1 MNNKTVQ
8 KRPKSKPKKIF
19 IAAAALVLLILLTT
33 LLPPGLLVPSAIQKG
48 AYIPID
54 PSIQLRQGL
63 NQCGPYSV
71 RAVINA
77 LSGTV
82 VSPDIINKEMKWRL
96 ENQMTLPF
104 GLTSVLH
111 SYKINTRHRILLLQN
126 KNQKI
131 RYLKWKISRGHPLI
145 LLNMT
150 PKGIQHYFTILGYEN
165 DNFYL
170 YDSLQI
176 LYNNT
181 SRITI

>member
-1 MNNKTVQ
+1 
-8 KRPKSKPKKIF
+8 
-19 IAAAALVLLILLTT
+19 
-33 LLPPGLLVPSAIQKG
+33 
-48 AYIPID
+48 
-54 PSIQLRQGL
+54 
-63 NQCGPYSV
+63 
-71 RAVINA
+71 
-77 LSGTV
+77 
-82 VSPDIINKEMKWRL
+82 
-96 ENQMTLPF
+96 MTLPF

-181 SRITI
+181 SRITIDDNGKLPGNLTLGTQQLLDRWAQGGNAFFRWYLIESWQ